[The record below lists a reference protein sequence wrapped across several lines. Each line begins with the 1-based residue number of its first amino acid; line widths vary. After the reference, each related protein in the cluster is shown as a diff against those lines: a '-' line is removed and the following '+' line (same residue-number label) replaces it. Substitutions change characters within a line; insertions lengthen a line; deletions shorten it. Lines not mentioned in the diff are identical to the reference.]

1 MPADL
6 NDVVVEIARLG
17 EPLDRIAGFFD
28 RLAGEQDA
36 EQAEKI
42 AAAQV
47 VEQRFD
53 EMLELLALGANDG
66 AHHKDWVLDQIARLI
81 LGPAYER
88 WAAENGWDNVTDNAI
103 AP

>member
-1 MPADL
+1 M
-6 NDVVVEIARLG
+6 
-17 EPLDRIAGFFD
+17 
-28 RLAGEQDA
+28 
-36 EQAEKI
+36 
-42 AAAQV
+42 